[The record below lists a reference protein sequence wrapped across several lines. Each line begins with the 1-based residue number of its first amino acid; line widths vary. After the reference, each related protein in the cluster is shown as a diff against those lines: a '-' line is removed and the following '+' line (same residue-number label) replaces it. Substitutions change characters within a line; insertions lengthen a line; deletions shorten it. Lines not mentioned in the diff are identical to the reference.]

1 MSLLMDALKKAEEAK
16 RQSEAATAERVE
28 PQEANMAS
36 EAAPEAAAEA
46 AGTEP
51 RGLPELPARLELLDA
66 EFHTGAK
73 PAPAAARPKQATEAA
88 QQKERAAAQNLFEA
102 KQPPQRKVFPL
113 FIGLFV
119 LVAAAGIGA
128 WFWWQLQPAGGLGI
142 APGAARPS
150 PIAARP
156 QPVAAVQAPAAPI
169 APLPAAATPEPTPVA
184 QPPLPEAPPAAAAV
198 ERSARP
204 AARPAAEAA
213 PEPASPIRITTGKL
227 KLNPAIDRAYQA
239 LMAGDLATAQ
249 RDYEQVLKAE
259 PKNIDALQGL
269 AAISVQQGR
278 LDAAERFYVRILEA
292 DPRDASAQAGLIG
305 LRGQGDQAQS
315 ESRLKSLL
323 AAQPDSPSL
332 NFALGN
338 HYARLGRWN
347 DAQQAYF
354 RAYSGDSDN
363 PDYQFNLAIS
373 LEQLRQPRLA
383 LQYYQG
389 ALATAAHR
397 PAAFDKD
404 LAAGRVRELQK

>member
-1 MSLLMDALKKAEEAK
+1 MDALKKAEEAK
-16 RQSEAATAERVE
+16 RQSEAATTERVE
-28 PQEANMAS
+28 PQEQGI
-36 EAAPEAAAEA
+36 APEAAAEA
-46 AGTEP
+46 ASAEP

-66 EFHTGAK
+66 EFHAGAK
-73 PAPAAARPKQATEAA
+73 PAPAATRPKQATEAA

-102 KQPPQRKVFPL
+102 KLPPQRKSFPL

-150 PIAARP
+150 PVAARP
-156 QPVAAVQAPAAPI
+156 QPVATAQAPAAPA
-169 APLPAAATPEPTPVA
+169 APQPATAPEPAPAALSSP
-184 QPPLPEAPPAAAAV
+184 PEAPSVAAAA

-227 KLNPAIDRAYQA
+227 KLNPTIDRAYQA

-269 AAISVQQGR
+269 AAISIQQGR

-363 PDYQFNLAIS
+363 PDYLFNLAIS

-397 PAAFDKD
+397 PAAFDKN

>member
-1 MSLLMDALKKAEEAK
+1 MDALKKAEEAK
-16 RQSEAATAERVE
+16 RQSEAAATERVE
-28 PQEANMAS
+28 PQEPGIAS

-46 AGTEP
+46 AGAEP

-73 PAPAAARPKQATEAA
+73 PAPAAARPRQATEAA

-102 KQPPQRKVFPL
+102 KQPPQRKAFPL

-156 QPVAAVQAPAAPI
+156 QPAATVQAPPAPV
-169 APLPAAATPEPTPVA
+169 AQQPAAAPEPAPAA
-184 QPPLPEAPPAAAAV
+184 QPPLAEAPPVAAAA

-213 PEPASPIRITTGKL
+213 QEPASPIRITTGKL
-227 KLNPAIDRAYQA
+227 KLNPTIDRAYQA

-269 AAISVQQGR
+269 AAISIQQGR
-278 LDAAERFYVRILEA
+278 PDAAERFYVRILEA

-354 RAYSGDSDN
+354 RAYNGDSDN
-363 PDYQFNLAIS
+363 PDYLFNLAIS

-404 LAAGRVRELQK
+404 QAAGRIRELQK